1 MFQPHHDRPLRSCR
15 RPRAVP
21 KRPRN
26 VLLSALVALAAVGAT
41 GCGGGDA
48 DARQEGEKKT
58 IAFESCSRTVELD
71 RIPKRVAITTDAIAD
86 TLFELGVGDRIV
98 AKTRGESA
106 PAPELKQRLAA
117 LPSLGTRNPS
127 VEALVG
133 AKPDLLIT
141 DQVEKVSGKL
151 GSPSIAEL
159 EKLGIATYVVG
170 GGCAADL
177 SEDTSGL
184 EALDGDIRQ
193 LGTVFGVEARARKLA
208 DKLNGSLDD
217 VRRQTAQE
225 PRTKVAKLSQVAGQ
239 LYVTSGGLSNDVIER
254 AGGTNVFAD
263 LPGQFAPV
271 SPEQIV
277 ARDPQSI
284 IVDNFTATTAGEN
297 EAMAYLKRTFPT
309 VEAVKKQRV
318 LVIDAAKSGARGST
332 RPVEG
337 VAEIARF
344 LHPSTSS
351 SQ

>member
-1 MFQPHHDRPLRSCR
+1 MFQPHCDRPLASPPRR
-15 RPRAVP
+15 RVVPDRPRAAV
-21 KRPRN
+21 
-26 VLLSALVALAAVGAT
+26 LSALVALAAVGAG

-48 DARQEGEKKT
+48 DARKEGGTKA
-58 IAFESCSRTVELD
+58 IAFESCGRTVELD
-71 RIPKRVAITTDAIAD
+71 RVPQRVAITTDAIAD

-106 PAPELKQRLAA
+106 PAPELKERLAA
-117 LPSLGTRNPS
+117 LPSLGARNPS
-127 VEALVG
+127 VEALAG
-133 AKPDLLIT
+133 AGPDLLIT

-151 GSPSIAEL
+151 GSPGIAEL

-177 SEDTSGL
+177 SKDTSGL

-193 LGTVFGVEARARKLA
+193 LGTIFGVEARAQKLA
-208 DKLNGSLDD
+208 EKMNGRLDD
-217 VRRQTAQE
+217 VRRQVAQE
-225 PRTKVAKLSQVAGQ
+225 PRTEVAKLSQVAGQ
-239 LYVTSGGLSNDVIER
+239 LYVTSGGLSDDVIER

-277 ARDPQSI
+277 ERDPQSI
-284 IVDNFTATTAGEN
+284 IVDNFTATTTGEN
-297 EAMAYLKRTFPT
+297 EAIAYLNRTFPT

-337 VAEIARF
+337 VAELARF
-344 LHPSTSS
+344 LHPSLSRS
-351 SQ
+351 R

>member
-1 MFQPHHDRPLRSCR
+1 MFQPHHDRPLTGCP

-26 VLLSALVALAAVGAT
+26 ALLSALIALAAVGAT

-48 DARQEGEKKT
+48 DARQKGEKKT

-106 PAPELKQRLAA
+106 PAPELKERLAA

-193 LGTVFGVEARARKLA
+193 LGTIFGVEARARKLA

-217 VRRQTAQE
+217 VRRRTAQE

-239 LYVTSGGLSNDVIER
+239 LYVTSGGLSDDVIER

-284 IVDNFTATTAGEN
+284 IVDNFTATAAGEN

-337 VAEIARF
+337 VAEIAGF
-344 LHPSTSS
+344 LHPNTSL